1 VNGYYTLK
9 SPDLVVS
16 DFLETLGDGIWIL
29 PSPFLSSK
37 YCLMRLSTINERWC
51 LGTTL
56 INSESGFS
64 SIVKDVLFLLRDNY
78 PQVLFPQKSF
88 SLFDEIQLE

>member
-1 VNGYYTLK
+1 MDALSSNPLTK
-9 SPDLVVS
+9 NCRMEIHFS
-16 DFLETLGDGIWIL
+16 F
-29 PSPFLSSK
+29 FSSK
-37 YCLMRLSTINERWC
+37 YFRMRLSTINERWC